1 MVSLAAKSDPRPAWF
16 VGAAYFDDDGTYE
29 DQSARFLSE
38 GIWENGYFDRYLE
51 DVKSVQPGDR
61 IAIKSTYKRRNGL
74 PFDSRGNDVSVM
86 AIKAIGTVTENLNNG
101 RHLKVDWRPF
111 DSPREWYF
119 YTYRGTVW
127 RVHPGKWTTDGLIAF
142 AFSGSPQ
149 DIDKFRNDPYWKER
163 FGDDPLPDGRF
174 GWTKFYAEFADKLLP
189 YRNERDKLMVAIE
202 DVFDGLGRSTAPLED
217 HFPDGT
223 SGILR
228 DICPFTT
235 MGLFNRGLTDQNRRS
250 IARGLANVLGVEE
263 PVPESFTGIPTLNN
277 LNAWFFPYAANR
289 NENHIDSLWEVFSRA
304 IAYAE
309 SGDETSLFSFI
320 ESFNIAISLPSVG
333 PRLTTGLYWVRP
345 WSFPT
350 LDGRTTRFINDKLG
364 LSVPRGRPNGLA
376 YLDLRERLEDRFTE
390 ENESVRSFPALSAAA
405 YEGSY
410 SESPEDFFDETEGS
424 ATDEYEEVT
433 SNPIEPYGVDDIVND
448 GCFLERERLDFILD
462 RLRAK
467 KNLILQGPPGTGKT
481 WLAKRLAYA
490 LMGSRSPD
498 RLRPLQFHP
507 TLSYEDFVRGWRPGG
522 DSRLD
527 LVDGPFLRAIFDA
540 SSNPTNDYVVVI
552 EEINRGNPAQIFGE
566 MLTLLE
572 SDKRSPEEAL
582 ALSYPR
588 TPHERIHLPANLYVI
603 GTMNVADRSL
613 ALVDLALRRRFAFID
628 LEPTFG
634 SRWRNW
640 VSEQYG
646 IDAEFLADVERR
658 LGSLNQAIADDPSL
672 GSQFRVG
679 HSVVT
684 PTASSLTESP
694 REWFRQLVETEI
706 GPLLDEYWFD
716 DPARSRSEKERLLQ
730 RLDQ

>member
-1 MVSLAAKSDPRPAWF
+1 MVSQAENLDLRPAWF
-16 VGAAYFDDDGTYE
+16 VGAAFGGND
-29 DQSARFLSE
+29 DQSARFFSE
-38 GIWENGYFDRYLE
+38 GIWENGYTDRYLE
-51 DVKSVQPGDR
+51 AVKSVQPGDR
-61 IAIKSTYKRRNGL
+61 IAIKATYTRKNDL

-86 AIKAIGTVTENLNNG
+86 AIKAIGKVTENLNNG
-101 RHLKVDWRPF
+101 RHLKVDWMSF
-111 DSPREWYF
+111 ESPREWYF

-127 RVHPGKWTTDGLIAF
+127 QVHPGRWTTDGLIAF
-142 AFSGSPQ
+142 AFDGRPQ
-149 DIDKFRNDPYWKER
+149 DIDSFRNAPYWRER
-163 FGDDPLPDGRF
+163 FGDNPLPDQRF
-174 GWTKFYAEFADKLLP
+174 GWTEFYAEFADKLLG
-189 YRNERDKLMVAIE
+189 YRNDRDKLMVAIE

-250 IARGLANVLGVEE
+250 IARGLANFLGVEE

-289 NENHIDSLWEVFSRA
+289 DENHIDALWEVLSRA
-304 IAYAE
+304 VAYAD
-309 SGDETSLFSFI
+309 SGDETALFSFV
-320 ESFNIAISLPSVG
+320 ESFNTAISLPSVG

-345 WSFPT
+345 WTFPT

-364 LSVPRGRPNGLA
+364 IPVPRGRTNGLN
-376 YLDLRERLEDRFTE
+376 YLDLRERLEARFVE
-390 ENESVRSFPALSAAA
+390 ENELVRSFPTLSAAA
-405 YEGSY
+405 YEGSDVGP
-410 SESPEDFFDETEGS
+410 PEDVSDEREDPANDDYNG
-424 ATDEYEEVT
+424 VP
-433 SNPIEPYGVDDIVND
+433 SNPIEPYGIDDIVND
-448 GCFLERERLDFILD
+448 GCFLEKERLDSILD

-467 KNLILQGPPGTGKT
+467 KNVILQGPPGTGKT
-481 WLAKRLAYA
+481 WLAKRLGYA
-490 LMGSRSPD
+490 LIGSKSED

-507 TLSYEDFVRGWRPGG
+507 NLSYEDFVRGWRPGG

-527 LVDGPFLRAIFDA
+527 LIDGPFLRAIFDA
-540 SSNPTNDYVVVI
+540 SSNPSNDYVVVI

-588 TPHERIHLPANLYVI
+588 TPHERIHVPANLYLI

-646 IDAEFLADVERR
+646 IDPEFLTDVEHR
-658 LGSLNQAIADDPSL
+658 LATLNQAIADDPSL
-672 GSQFRVG
+672 GYQFRVG

-684 PTASSLTESP
+684 PTPSSPTESP
-694 REWFRQLVETEI
+694 REWFRQVVETEI

-730 RLDQ
+730 GLDQ